1 MVGAT
6 GYLVEE
12 MVTGAVAEILLGLR
26 RDVTNVLASLD
37 GLERG
42 DGFAAGLG
50 YQRLVS
56 RWGTKV
62 QALKDR

>member
-1 MVGAT
+1 LALADQG
-6 GYLVEE
+6 
-12 MVTGAVAEILLGLR
+12 GLTA
-26 RDVTNVLASLD
+26 DSSLEDVLASLD

-56 RWGTKV
+56 RWRSV
-62 QALKDR
+62 AIYEHAS